1 MYGIRKYTVFEEV
14 DKKSTHI
21 IIKGTENI
29 FMWGHELSSRCAN
42 HICKYMYVHIARWD
56 IP

>member
-29 FMWGHELSSRCAN
+29 FMLGHELSSRCAN
-42 HICKYMYVHIARWD
+42 HICKYMHVHIARWD